1 MKYKDWLSEW
11 LSNYIHTSNKPRTY
25 VRYENMMALHIIPA
39 LGNYEL
45 NEITPILLQKF
56 ITNLAIGGN
65 KLKKQGLSAS
75 YIACIM
81 SVVQNSLKTA
91 YSLGLISECNLNN
104 IKLPKIAQKQ
114 VECFTAL
121 EQKKIESY
129 ILSSKRQRLK
139 GIILCFYTGLR
150 IGELLALTW
159 QDIDFVNKTM
169 IVQKS
174 SHDGYVNGKH
184 CVIVDKPKTHNSTR
198 QIPLSKNLLAL
209 LKQIKKDSKCEY
221 VISYNDKPL
230 LVRTYQRTFDLLLK
244 KLNIPHRGFHSTRHT
259 FATRAIECG
268 MDVKSLSEIL
278 GHKNATITLNRY
290 AHSLWEHK
298 TDMMNKISKML

>member
-1 MKYKDWLSEW
+1 MKGDKIMKYKDWLSEW

-114 VECFTAL
+114 VECFTAI

-174 SHDGYVNGKH
+174 SHDGYVNGN
-184 CVIVDKPKTHNSTR
+184 I
-198 QIPLSKNLLAL
+198 AL
-209 LKQIKKDSKCEY
+209 
-221 VISYNDKPL
+221 
-230 LVRTYQRTFDLLLK
+230 
-244 KLNIPHRGFHSTRHT
+244 
-259 FATRAIECG
+259 
-268 MDVKSLSEIL
+268 
-278 GHKNATITLNRY
+278 
-290 AHSLWEHK
+290 
-298 TDMMNKISKML
+298 